1 MNRAKKIL
9 TSKLFYE
16 IIFICGVLLAFIVW
30 LADIFK
36 SGYSSTQFNL
46 FFGRC
51 KDFFADMT
59 NCVGYSSQKDV
70 YNNTMYT
77 DTYEKIYPALPY
89 ILTYCFSRLVD
100 MNKYHEANFFLN
112 MYQEPFFLIVFIL
125 CLFII
130 LLMIFECIRA
140 NKTGE
145 NIVKVGCAMACVLS
159 MPVIF
164 TIERAN
170 LILITVFCLLFFVF
184 YYDSDS
190 RVMRELALLS
200 LALAFAFK
208 MTPAV
213 FGMLLL
219 YDKKVKEATRAAIY
233 ALLVGIVPFLFFK
246 GGLDN
251 IRLLFRNMSDSLA
264 VYTDAGGTPLYAC
277 FLNLGMEASDSKRF
291 VIRLITYLVCLLIIL
306 TGFYSPRWE
315 AVMGLGIV
323 LLILPGRSASYC
335 VLYLIPAFIVFLN
348 QEEHRIS
355 DVIVLF
361 ASLLILYHVQWPGRR
376 WFDYHM
382 AIILLTL
389 FLVVRACMVWWHVF
403 QRKVYNK
410 NK

>member
-1 MNRAKKIL
+1 MDTVRKLL
-9 TSKLFYE
+9 TSKKFYE
-16 IIFICGVLLAFIVW
+16 IAFICGVLFAFIVW
-30 LADIFK
+30 LAAIFK
-36 SGYSSTQFNL
+36 NGYNSSQFNL

-51 KDFFADMT
+51 RDFFADMT
-59 NCVGYSSQKDV
+59 NCVGYSSQRDV

-77 DTYEKIYPALPY
+77 GTYEKIYPALPY
-89 ILTYCFSRLVD
+89 VLTYLFSRLVD
-100 MNKYHEANFFLN
+100 MNKYHEANYFLN
-112 MYQEPFFLIVFIL
+112 MYQEPFFLIIFII

-130 LLMIFECIRA
+130 LLMIYECIRA
-140 NKTGE
+140 YKTGG
-145 NIVKVGCAMACVLS
+145 NIIKVGCAMACVLS

-170 LILITVFCLLFFVF
+170 LILITVFCMLFFAF
-184 YYDSDS
+184 YYDSDN

-200 LALAFAFK
+200 LAVAFAFK
-208 MTPAV
+208 ITPAV

-219 YDKKVKEATRAAIY
+219 YNKKVKEAIRAAIY
-233 ALLVGIVPFLFFK
+233 ALLAGIVPFLFFE

-277 FLNLGMEASDSKRF
+277 FLSLGMEASDLKRL
-291 VIRLITYLVCLLIIL
+291 VIRLITYIICLLIIL

-323 LLILPGRSASYC
+323 LLIFPGRSASYC
-335 VLYLIPAFIVFLN
+335 VLYLLPAFIMFLN
-348 QEEHRIS
+348 QDEHRIS

-361 ASLLILYHVQWPGRR
+361 SSLLILYHVQWPGRR

-389 FLVVRACMVWWHVF
+389 LLTVRACLIWWNVF
-403 QRKVYNK
+403 QKRLH
-410 NK
+410 